1 MRERLDGRHRVYC
14 NALIR
19 RRDGAVLFHNCS
31 KCHEQ
36 FMRGSRGVWL
46 ECADRPDALVW
57 LCGRCLQQLSAELG
71 NDELEEEGDRK
82 SVCLY

>member
-1 MRERLDGRHRVYC
+1 MSERLDGRHRAYR

-19 RRDGAVLFHNCS
+19 RRDGAVLFHDCS

-46 ECADRPDALVW
+46 ECADRHNELRWVCA
-57 LCGRCLQQLSAELG
+57 RCLQQFSAEMAAAL
-71 NDELEEEGDRK
+71 NEDEIT
-82 SVCLY
+82 